1 MTDGGQPPTAV
12 SVSLFLVFLAL
23 GAGAI
28 ALWVDVRLKRFTPTT
43 LRAVMLHVGASI
55 VVGQLAVPV
64 LTHLLAG
71 GGSYYYGFV
80 VIFAVGFPALTYCF
94 LASIWML
101 KTLQATLRH
110 R

>member
-1 MTDGGQPPTAV
+1 MTDGGQPPTPV

-28 ALWVDVRLKRFTPTT
+28 ALWVDVRLKRFVPTNF
-43 LRAVMLHVGASI
+43 RAVMLHVGASI
-55 VVGQLAVPV
+55 VVGHLAVPV

-71 GGSYYYGFV
+71 GDSYAYAFV

-101 KTLQATLRH
+101 KTLQASLRH

>member
-1 MTDGGQPPTAV
+1 MTDGGQRPTPV

-28 ALWVDVRLKRFTPTT
+28 ALWVDARLKRFAPTNFRT
-43 LRAVMLHVGASI
+43 VMLHVGVSI

-64 LTHLLAG
+64 LTQLLAS
-71 GGSYYYGFV
+71 GGSYAYV
-80 VIFAVGFPALTYCF
+80 LVAIFAVGFPALTYCF

-101 KTLQATLRH
+101 KTLQSLRH

>member
-1 MTDGGQPPTAV
+1 MTDGVHLPTPV
-12 SVSLFLVFLAL
+12 NVGLFLVFLAL

-28 ALWVDVRLKRFTPTT
+28 ALWVDVRLQRFAPTSFRT
-43 LRAVMLHVGASI
+43 VMLHVGASI

-64 LTHLLAG
+64 LTRFLAD
-71 GGSYYYGFV
+71 GGSYVYVLVAIFV
-80 VIFAVGFPALTYCF
+80 VGFPALTYCF

-101 KTLQATLRH
+101 KTLQSLRH